1 MPERQP
7 FIAGN
12 WKMHKTLA
20 EARALA
26 RDIRDGAAP
35 GRRAEVALAP
45 PYTALAAVAAELAGS
60 DIRLAAQDTFWEKQG
75 AYTGAI
81 SPAMLADVGCH
92 YVIVGHSE
100 RRQHFGDTD
109 EIVNR
114 KLTAVVAAGLIPIL
128 CVGETKAEREA
139 DQTLQVVRE
148 QLAKGLGAL
157 KPTTGTALVIAYEP
171 VWAIGTGLTAT
182 PEQAQTVHHF
192 IRSLLREFLG
202 PAAEAIRIQYGGSVT
217 PDNAATLLAQPDID
231 GALVGGASLKPELF
245 LPIIAPRGRVLG
257 RTGDNFICVDNAYD
271 LETSSAKRRI

>member
-26 RDIRDGAAP
+26 RGIRDGAEP

-75 AYTGAI
+75 AFTGAI
-81 SPAMLADVGCH
+81 SPAMLADVGCR

-100 RRQHFGDTD
+100 RRQIFGETD
-109 EIVNR
+109 ASVNK
-114 KLTAVVAAGLIPIL
+114 KLTAVMAAGLIPIL
-128 CVGETKAEREA
+128 CVGETRAEREA
-139 DQTLQVVRE
+139 DKTLQVVRE
-148 QLAKGLGAL
+148 QLSKGLGAL
-157 KPTTGTALVIAYEP
+157 KPTSGSALVIAYEP

-202 PAAEAIRIQYGGSVT
+202 APAEAIRIQYGGSVT
-217 PDNAATLLAQPDID
+217 PDNAATLLNQPDID

-245 LPIIAPRGRVLG
+245 LPIIKAAG
-257 RTGDNFICVDNAYD
+257 
-271 LETSSAKRRI
+271 

>member
-1 MPERQP
+1 MMANRQP

-26 RDIRDGAAP
+26 RDIRDGASP

-45 PYTALAAVAAELAGS
+45 PYTTLVAVAQELAGS

-81 SPAMLADVGCH
+81 SPAMLADAGCH

-100 RRQHFGDTD
+100 RRQHFGETNAS
-109 EIVNR
+109 VNK
-114 KLTAVVAAGLIPIL
+114 KLFAVMAAGLIPIL
-128 CVGETKAEREA
+128 CIGETRAEREA
-139 DQTLQVVRE
+139 DKTLQVVRE
-148 QLAKGLGAL
+148 QLEKGLAGL
-157 KPTTGTALVIAYEP
+157 KPTTGSALVVAYEP

-202 PAAEAIRIQYGGSVT
+202 APAETIRIQYGGSVT
-217 PDNAATLLAQPDID
+217 PDNAASLLAQPDID

-245 LPIIAPRGRVLG
+245 LPIIKAAG
-257 RTGDNFICVDNAYD
+257 
-271 LETSSAKRRI
+271 

>member
-1 MPERQP
+1 MAERQP
-7 FIAGN
+7 LIAGN

-20 EARALA
+20 EAGTLA
-26 RDIRDGAAP
+26 RDIRQGVSP

-60 DIRLAAQDTFWEKQG
+60 DIRLAAQDAFWEKQG
-75 AYTGAI
+75 AFTGAI

-100 RRQHFGDTD
+100 RRQLFGDTD
-109 EIVNR
+109 ESVNR
-114 KLTAVVAAGLIPIL
+114 KLTAVIAAGLTPIL

-139 DQTLQVVRE
+139 DQTLQVVRR
-148 QLAKGLGAL
+148 QLERGLGAL
-157 KPTTGTALVIAYEP
+157 KPAAGAALVVAYEP

-192 IRSLLREFLG
+192 LRSLLREFWG
-202 PAAEAIRIQYGGSVT
+202 APAEAIRIQYGGSVT
-217 PDNAATLLAQPDID
+217 PDNAAILLAQPDID

-245 LPIIAPRGRVLG
+245 LPIIQAAG
-257 RTGDNFICVDNAYD
+257 
-271 LETSSAKRRI
+271 

>member
-26 RDIRDGAAP
+26 RDIRHGAAP

-45 PYTALAAVAAELAGS
+45 PYTALAAVADELAGS
-60 DIRLAAQDTFWEKQG
+60 DIRLAAQDTYWEKQG

-81 SPAMLADVGCH
+81 SPLMLADVGCH

-100 RRQHFGDTD
+100 RRQHFGETNHT
-109 EIVNR
+109 VNL
-114 KLTAVVAAGLIPIL
+114 KVKAVLAAGLKVIL
-128 CVGETKAEREA
+128 CVGESREEREA
-139 DQTLQVVRE
+139 ELTMARVGE
-148 QLAKGLGAL
+148 QLREGLAAVGAG
-157 KPTTGTALVIAYEP
+157 PEALVIAYEP

-182 PEQAQTVHHF
+182 PQQAQEVHAF
-192 IRSLLREFLG
+192 IRSLLRELQG
-202 PAAEAIRIQYGGSVT
+202 PAAEEIRIQYGGSVT

-245 LPIIAPRGRVLG
+245 LPIIAAAG
-257 RTGDNFICVDNAYD
+257 
-271 LETSSAKRRI
+271 

>member
-1 MPERQP
+1 MAKRQP

-20 EARALA
+20 EAKTLA

-60 DIRLAAQDTFWEKQG
+60 DLRLAAQDAFWEKQG
-75 AYTGAI
+75 AFTGAI
-81 SPAMLADVGCH
+81 SPAMLADVGCR

-100 RRQHFGDTD
+100 RRQLFGDTD
-109 EIVNR
+109 AIVNK
-114 KLTAVVAAGLIPIL
+114 KLTAVVAAGLTPIL
-128 CVGETKAEREA
+128 CVGETKAAREA
-139 DQTLQVVRE
+139 DQTLKVVRD
-148 QLAKGLGAL
+148 QLSQGLGEL
-157 KPTTGTALVIAYEP
+157 KPASGADLVIAYEP

-182 PEQAQTVHHF
+182 PDQAQTVHHF

-202 PAAEAIRIQYGGSVT
+202 PVAEAIRIQYGGSVT
-217 PDNAATLLAQPDID
+217 PDTAATLLAQPDID

-245 LPIIAPRGRVLG
+245 LPIIAAAG
-257 RTGDNFICVDNAYD
+257 
-271 LETSSAKRRI
+271 

>member
-20 EARALA
+20 EAKTLA
-26 RDIRDGAAP
+26 RAIRAGAAP

-45 PYTALAAVAAELAGS
+45 PYTALGAVAEELAGS
-60 DIRLAAQDTFWEKQG
+60 DIRLAAQDTFWEPQG
-75 AYTGAI
+75 AFTGAI
-81 SPAMLADVGCH
+81 SPAMLADVGCR

-100 RRQHFGDTD
+100 RRQLFGETNAS
-109 EIVNR
+109 VNK
-114 KLTAVVAAGLIPIL
+114 KLDAVLAAGLTPIL
-128 CVGETKAEREA
+128 CVGETRAQREA

-148 QLAKGLGAL
+148 QLAQGLGAL
-157 KPTTGTALVIAYEP
+157 KPGAADMVIAYEP

-182 PEQAQTVHHF
+182 PDQAQTVHHF

-202 PAAEAIRIQYGGSVT
+202 PPAEAIRIQYGGSVT
-217 PDNAATLLAQPDID
+217 PDNAASLLAQPDID

-245 LPIIAPRGRVLG
+245 LPIIAAAG
-257 RTGDNFICVDNAYD
+257 
-271 LETSSAKRRI
+271 

>member
-1 MPERQP
+1 MPKRQP
-7 FIAGN
+7 LIAGN

-20 EARALA
+20 EARTLA
-26 RDIRDGAAP
+26 RDIRQGVAP

-60 DIRLAAQDTFWEKQG
+60 DLRLAAQDTFWERQG
-75 AYTGAI
+75 AFTGAI

-100 RRQHFGDTD
+100 RRQHFGETD
-109 EIVNR
+109 ESVNR
-114 KLTAVVAAGLIPIL
+114 KLSALVAAGLTPIL

-139 DQTLQVVRE
+139 DQTLHVVRR
-148 QLAKGLGAL
+148 QLERGLGARP
-157 KPTTGTALVIAYEP
+157 PTTGAALVVAYEP

-202 PAAEAIRIQYGGSVT
+202 PAAEEIRIQYGGSVT
-217 PDNAATLLAQPDID
+217 PDNAAILLAQPDID
-231 GALVGGASLKPELF
+231 GALVGGASLSPELF
-245 LPIIAPRGRVLG
+245 LPIIAAAG
-257 RTGDNFICVDNAYD
+257 
-271 LETSSAKRRI
+271 

>member
-1 MPERQP
+1 MTERQP

-45 PYTALAAVAAELAGS
+45 PYTALAAVAAGVGRVRHPPGRPGHLLGESRAP
-60 DIRLAAQDTFWEKQG
+60 IRAPSPPPCWPMRAATTSSSGIPSG
-75 AYTGAI
+75 ASTSAT
-81 SPAMLADVGCH
+81 PT
-92 YVIVGHSE
+92 
-100 RRQHFGDTD
+100 Q
-109 EIVNR
+109 IVNR
-114 KLTAVVAAGLIPIL
+114 KLTAVIAAGLIPIL
-128 CVGETKAEREA
+128 CVGETQAERAA
-139 DQTLQVVRE
+139 DQTLQVVRRQIE
-148 QLAKGLGAL
+148 GGLGAL
-157 KPTTGTALVIAYEP
+157 QPTTGTGLVVAYEP

-202 PAAEAIRIQYGGSVT
+202 PVAEAIRIQYGGSVT

-245 LPIIAPRGRVLG
+245 LPIIKAAG
-257 RTGDNFICVDNAYD
+257 
-271 LETSSAKRRI
+271 

>member
-26 RDIRDGAAP
+26 RDIRQGATQN
-35 GRRAEVALAP
+35 RRAEVALAP

-60 DIRLAAQDTFWEKQG
+60 DIRLAAQDAFWEKQG
-75 AYTGAI
+75 AFTGAI

-92 YVIVGHSE
+92 YVIIGHSE

-109 EIVNR
+109 AIVNK

-139 DQTLQVVRE
+139 DQTLQVVRG
-148 QLAKGLGAL
+148 QLAGGLGAL
-157 KPTTGTALVIAYEP
+157 QPTTGAALVVAYEP

-182 PEQAQTVHHF
+182 PDQAQAVHHF

-202 PAAEAIRIQYGGSVT
+202 PVAEAIRIQYGGSVT
-217 PDNAATLLAQPDID
+217 PDNAAILLAQPDID

-245 LPIIAPRGRVLG
+245 LPIIAAAG
-257 RTGDNFICVDNAYD
+257 
-271 LETSSAKRRI
+271 